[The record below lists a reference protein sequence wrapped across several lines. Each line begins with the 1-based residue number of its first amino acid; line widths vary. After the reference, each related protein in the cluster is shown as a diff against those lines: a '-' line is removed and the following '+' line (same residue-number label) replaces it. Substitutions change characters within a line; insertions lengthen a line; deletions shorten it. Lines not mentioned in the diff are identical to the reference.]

1 MSNKNVHN
9 NKPKTQELKFHNPKA
24 HTPAVYIPCWLIQIP
39 VSQLSYQGKL
49 LYGRLAQWSNV
60 KGIVYRSIPQ
70 LGQELG
76 CCLSTIK
83 RTLKELRDVGL
94 IDTYQAEAGGINHYR
109 FLDHPWMHESIN
121 KNLEYQSYPQS
132 PKDPQSRCD
141 PTPSPD
147 VTLPQPTCD
156 PTYKIKENNI
166 NKKSKRSA
174 CFTNKSVDNF
184 LKPKP
189 KLKYLTQEERLE
201 NEKHIR
207 AREEKARMEK
217 EEEIKPFR
225 RNGEITVL
233 GNLFKGF

>member
-1 MSNKNVHN
+1 MSNNNVNPESIAQLIYITPHDVASDLTLSAHDLRIYMIISSFTYTRGNAYVSNDYLAKRLNIDRSTVIRSINRLCKKQYIIREEIKGQRYLKIFTGAMVERCDGGVAAVRRRGRTRATQGSQGCDPIN
-9 NKPKTQELKFHNPKA
+9 NK
-24 HTPAVYIPCWLIQIP
+24 I
-39 VSQLSYQGKL
+39 
-49 LYGRLAQWSNV
+49 
-60 KGIVYRSIPQ
+60 
-70 LGQELG
+70 
-76 CCLSTIK
+76 
-83 RTLKELRDVGL
+83 
-94 IDTYQAEAGGINHYR
+94 
-109 FLDHPWMHESIN
+109 IN
-121 KNLEYQSYPQS
+121 K
-132 PKDPQSRCD
+132 
-141 PTPSPD
+141 
-147 VTLPQPTCD
+147 
-156 PTYKIKENNI
+156 NI